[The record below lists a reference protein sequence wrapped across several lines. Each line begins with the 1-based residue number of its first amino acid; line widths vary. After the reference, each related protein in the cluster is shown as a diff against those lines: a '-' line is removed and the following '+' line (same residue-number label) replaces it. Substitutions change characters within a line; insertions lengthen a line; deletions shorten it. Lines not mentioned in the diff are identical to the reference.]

1 MTAMEK
7 REKRRLERF
16 ELRIPAKVE
25 VITSDQDRETLDL
38 FTSDICSGG
47 AFFHTDQP
55 LPEGTDVKI
64 DLVLPLEEIKKL
76 REDSSHAYIKITGT
90 VLRSESAGMAV
101 CFKKN
106 YKIQP
111 LNRKGSLED

>member
-16 ELRIPAKVE
+16 ELRVPAKVE
-25 VITSDQDRETLDL
+25 VVTSDRDRETLDL

-47 AFFHTDQP
+47 AFFHTTEP
-55 LPEGTDVKI
+55 LPEGTEVKI
-64 DLVLPLEEIKKL
+64 DLVIPLEEIKKL
-76 REDSSHAYIKITGT
+76 RDDPSHAYIKIAGT

-111 LNRKGSLED
+111 LIKEESSKH